1 VYREENLMDHEMIR
15 QIVSIVISKICENSQ
30 TAVHPKPFPIGVS
43 NRHIHLSGKDVE
55 VLFGAGHSIN
65 CERDL
70 SQPGQCAASETVI
83 IAGPRGSIEQVRV
96 LGPVRSRT
104 QVEISR
110 GDTFHLGVDAPT
122 RESGKL
128 YGSCGLTVIGPAG
141 SLQLA
146 EGAIIAKRHIHMS
159 PHDACGYGVTDSQT
173 VRVRVDGERGVIY
186 DNVVV
191 RVSEKFVLEF
201 HIDIDEANAAGI
213 KQGDMARMICMSG
226 CCGKDENAIPAPGG
240 NTAKIIEEPILL
252 VTEEI
257 VRQVLRKKA
266 VLVINKGVIC
276 TPLARDAIKELGVEV
291 VWKLEDRG

>member
-1 VYREENLMDHEMIR
+1 MDHEMLK
-15 QIVSIVISKICENSQ
+15 QIVSIVMTKINAHSL

-43 NRHIHLSGKDVE
+43 NRHIHLSKQDLE
-55 VLFGAGHSIN
+55 LLFGAGRAIQ

-70 SQPGQCAASETVI
+70 SQPGQCAAAEMVI
-83 IAGPRGSIEQVRV
+83 IAGPKGCIEQVRV
-96 LGPVRSRT
+96 LGPVRNQT

-110 GDTFHLGVDAPT
+110 GDTYRLGVNTPI

-128 YGSCGLTVIGPAG
+128 EGSCGLTVIGPGG
-141 SLQLA
+141 SLQLN

-159 PHDACGYGVTDSQT
+159 PYDAGEYGVIDSQT
-173 VRVRVDGERGVIY
+173 VQVKVDGERGVIF

-191 RVSEKFVLEF
+191 RVSDKFVLEF

-213 KQGDMARMICMSG
+213 RQGDSAHLVLSCNVGSS
-226 CCGKDENAIPAPGG
+226 DAV
-240 NTAKIIEEPILL
+240 KIVEEPRVL
-252 VTEEI
+252 VTEET
-257 VRQVLRKKA
+257 VRQALRKKA

-291 VWKLEDRG
+291 IWK